1 MGQGQRASAAA
12 LAPSCWRKWRACA
25 SSLRRGKQQSRGK
38 ETVPCGVLRSH
49 LSVSTVRGM
58 TATEWWP
65 SACALE
71 CLLTQGPCLPRILG
85 GEPQANH
92 HPRRQEED
100 SQPRG
105 GQVIVARQGKGGE
118 EGEVVCEDEQPRAG
132 AELDE
137 RLHLAG
143 LRHGS
148 ENSSRTARRLHT
160 ASTARE
166 PCCRRAEAPAAPLRQ
181 RSARG
186 EAASPCC
193 SLRGRRSSTLRQA
206 TYPLHRRRSPPA
218 CATDLQETEGV
229 RVRRKPSTRA

>member
-1 MGQGQRASAAA
+1 VREQPTPRDAAESGKGDGA
-12 LAPSCWRKWRACA
+12 VRRAPSTRVCEHSA
-25 SSLRRGKQQSRGK
+25 GHDGD
-38 ETVPCGVLRSH
+38 
-49 LSVSTVRGM
+49 GM
-58 TATEWWP
+58 VP

-71 CLLTQGPCLPRILG
+71 CLLTQGPCLPRIWG
-85 GEPQANH
+85 GEPHANH

-100 SQPRG
+100 SQPREE
-105 GQVIVARQGKGGE
+105 GQVVVARQGKGGE
-118 EGEVVCEDEQPRAG
+118 KGEVVGEDEQPRAG

-166 PCCRRAEAPAAPLRQ
+166 PCCRRAEAPAAPLRR

-206 TYPLHRRRSPPA
+206 TSPLRRRRSPPA
-218 CATDLQETEGV
+218 RATGLQETEGGSEGTAAAELWESACSSGV
-229 RVRRKPSTRA
+229 CVASKAAGR